1 MQVTRNFVRL
11 LAASML
17 FPLFFACQADTE
29 PVDYVDPFIGT
40 GGHGHTFPGATMP
53 FGMVQLS
60 PDTRKD
66 SWDGCSGYHYS
77 DNTIMGFSHTHLSG
91 TGVGD
96 YGDVRFMP
104 MSSKLITVP
113 GKEED
118 PASGYRSR
126 FSHANETASPGY
138 YSVLL
143 DDYGIKAELTVT
155 ERTGFHRYT
164 FSRSSDN
171 FILVD
176 LFEGITSDRVLSSS
190 VEFRGDSVIA
200 GYRRTKGWAED
211 QHVYFYAVFSRPFES
226 RGIETDG
233 RQVSGNDP
241 VSGTSLKAWAGFD
254 LKAGEQVLVKVGIS
268 AVDVEGAKN
277 NLLTENPG
285 WDFEGIRMA
294 ARSRWNDELS
304 RIFVHS
310 DNKEDLRVFYTAMYH
325 TMIAPN
331 LFSDADGRY
340 RGHDKMI
347 HQSSND
353 RIYTVFSLWDT
364 FRTLHPLF
372 NLIQRERNSEMI
384 RTMLDIYDKG
394 GLLPVWELAGN
405 ETWCMIGYHSV
416 PVIVDAWATDN
427 RDFDAELA
435 LKAMVKSATRDHH
448 GLEWYKEK
456 GYIPANKESESV
468 SKTLEYAYDDWC
480 IARMA
485 SFAGQ
490 DSLEKAFLHRALS
503 YANIFD
509 PQSMFLRGKQNG
521 GFIEPFDPT
530 QVNFMLTEANS
541 WQYNFFVPQDIN
553 SHIELM
559 GGNEKYEKML
569 DGLFHSTEGLSGRK
583 QSDITGL
590 IGQYAHGNEPSH
602 HMAYLYNFVG
612 KPKKTQEMVKKIMD
626 ELYTDKPDGL
636 SGNEDCGQMSAW
648 YVMSALGMYPVTPG
662 SGYLVLGLPR
672 FSQASVYIDGQTT
685 FRIKANNL
693 GPKNRYVQSVK
704 LNGEPY
710 LKSYIP
716 FEAILR
722 GGELVFQMGSSP
734 FSEWG
739 TEEAHRPVQKIDV
752 EGFTPVPW
760 IQTESKTFTDSLMI
774 SMGHVYKDAQ
784 IFYTTDGN
792 EPDINS
798 AQYTQPIVVRT
809 NTHLKAAALYEGHL
823 SKVSKAE
830 FFKIPSG
837 RSIDLLTDYNA
848 QYPAGGNIALIDN
861 QRGSDDFRTGS
872 WQGYHGS
879 DIVAVVDLG
888 KLQPV
893 NKLEMGFL
901 QDIKSWIFMPLSV
914 QWELSV
920 DGQNFETVGKQ
931 FNTIPAKA
939 EGAIVKFY
947 GQEVK
952 GKLARYVKVT
962 AKNRGVCPDWHLGK
976 GEPAWIFADEI
987 IIE

>member
-1 MQVTRNFVRL
+1 MLISRL
-11 LAASML
+11 LIKSLAAL
-17 FPLFFACQADTE
+17 ALLQLLFACQADTE
-29 PVDYVDPFIGT
+29 PADYVDPFIGT
-40 GGHGHTFPGATMP
+40 GGHGHTFPGATLP

-96 YGDVRFMP
+96 YGDIRFMP
-104 MSSKLITVP
+104 MSGKLITVP

-118 PASGYRSR
+118 PSSGYRSR
-126 FSHANETASPGY
+126 FSHANEAASPGY
-138 YSVLL
+138 YRVLL
-143 DDYGIKAELTVT
+143 EDYDILAEMTVT
-155 ERTGFHRYT
+155 ERSGFHRYT
-164 FSRSSDN
+164 FNRNTES
-171 FILVD
+171 FILLD
-176 LFEGITSDRVLSSS
+176 LFEGITSDKVLGSS
-190 VEFRGDSVIA
+190 VEFRGDTVMA

-211 QHVYFYAVFSRPFES
+211 QHVYFYAVFSRPFVS
-226 RGIETDG
+226 RGIESDG
-233 RQVSGNDP
+233 TMVGTEKTVHGNK
-241 VSGTSLKAWAGFD
+241 LKAWAGFR
-254 LKAGEQVLVKVGIS
+254 LQTGEQVLVKVGIS

-277 NLLTENPG
+277 NLLSENKD
-285 WDFEGIRMA
+285 WDFEAVKMA
-294 ARSRWNDELS
+294 ARDRWNDELG
-304 RIFVHS
+304 RIFVQGK
-310 DNKEDLRVFYTAMYH
+310 NEKDLKVFYTALYH

-340 RGHDKMI
+340 RGHDKLI

-384 RTMLDIYDKG
+384 RSMLDIYNKG

-416 PVIVDAWATDN
+416 PVIVDAWATSN
-427 RDFDAELA
+427 RDFDAALA
-435 LKAMVKSATRDHH
+435 LEAMVKSATRDHH
-448 GLEWYKEK
+448 GLQWYTSK

-485 SFAGQ
+485 AFVGN
-490 DSLEKAFLHRALS
+490 DSLEKVFSQRALS
-503 YANIFD
+503 YMNLYD
-509 PQSMFLRGKQNG
+509 PSTRFFRGRQNG

-553 SHIELM
+553 GHIELM
-559 GGNEKYEKML
+559 GGTEKYEEML

-612 KPKKTQEMVKKIMD
+612 KPHKTQEMVQKIMD
-626 ELYTDKPDGL
+626 ELYSDQPDGL

-648 YVMSALGMYPVTPG
+648 YVMSALGMYPVSPG
-662 SGYLVLGLPR
+662 SGYYVLGLPR
-672 FSQASVYIDGQTT
+672 FSEATLYLDETT
-685 FRIKANNL
+685 AFRVKAANL
-693 GPKNRYVQSVK
+693 SPKNRFVKSVS
-704 LNGEPY
+704 LNGQPY
-710 LKSYIP
+710 MKSYLP
-716 FEAILR
+716 VDEVLK
-722 GGELVFQMGSSP
+722 GGELLFTMGSAPSAT
-734 FSEWG
+734 WG
-739 TEEAHRPVQKIDV
+739 VAPENRPVQMISSAQ
-752 EGFTPVPW
+752 FAAVPW
-760 IQTESKTFTDSLMI
+760 IDTESKTFTDSLVVR
-774 SMGHVYKDAQ
+774 MGHMHPDAK
-784 IFYTTDGN
+784 IYYTLNGS
-792 EPDINS
+792 EPDTSAKLYEQQLVIRNS
-798 AQYTQPIVVRT
+798 SL
-809 NTHLKAAALYEGHL
+809 LKAVAIHQGVKG
-823 SKVSKAE
+823 KVSQAE
-830 FFKIPSG
+830 FFKIPAG
-837 RSIDLLTDYNA
+837 RSIELLTDYNA

-861 QRGSDDFRTGS
+861 QRGSQDFRTGS
-872 WQGYHGS
+872 WQGYHGV

-901 QDIKSWIFMPLSV
+901 QDIKSWIFMPLWV

-920 DGQNFETVGKQ
+920 DGQSFETAGKQ

-939 EGAIVKFY
+939 EGAIVKSY

-952 GKLARYVKVT
+952 GKLARYVRVT
-962 AKNRGVCPDWHLGK
+962 VKNRAVCPDWHLGK
-976 GEPAWIFADEI
+976 GEPAWVFADEI